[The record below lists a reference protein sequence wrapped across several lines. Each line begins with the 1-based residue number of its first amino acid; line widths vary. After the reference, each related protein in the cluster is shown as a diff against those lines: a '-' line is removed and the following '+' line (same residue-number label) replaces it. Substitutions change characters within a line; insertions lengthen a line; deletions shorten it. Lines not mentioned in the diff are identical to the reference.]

1 MAKSLAVSSEAE
13 VNSNWMVVIGPPL
26 QPMKIAAPSPPLSE
40 SPFSLKV
47 SVPFTVICAVKRPD
61 VSAWIV
67 APAAVTGVDRRSLCA
82 RARLRG
88 LTAAKSSP
96 FEG

>member
-26 QPMKIAAPSPPLSE
+26 QPIKIAAPSPPPSE

-61 VSAWIV
+61 VSWIV

>member
-1 MAKSLAVSSEAE
+1 
-13 VNSNWMVVIGPPL
+13 
-26 QPMKIAAPSPPLSE
+26 MKIAAPSPPPSE

-61 VSAWIV
+61 VSWIV